1 MSGNSLRSLLEQK
14 GRWNK
19 QAWDRWKNS
28 IKHLQESTSVI
39 LKPLAFLRPYV
50 SLNCCHL
57 KEFSYTDLVNLL
69 IELVIRQLLRIE
81 KYFIHVLSK
90 SCSPPKIRSLKNLCS
105 ASLIAFSL
113 LKKWSFPLRISSPW
127 LWPKQWPWPNP
138 QFPVYFVRFIKEI
151 LNERLHFLCSASVSD
166 FSLMLPFYRTWKN

>member
-105 ASLIAFSL
+105 ASLIAFFHCGFLHRDCDQNRDRDQIRSFLYILSDL
-113 LKKWSFPLRISSPW
+113 LKKSLT
-127 LWPKQWPWPNP
+127 KG
-138 QFPVYFVRFIKEI
+138 FIFCAV
-151 LNERLHFLCSASVSD
+151 LL
-166 FSLMLPFYRTWKN
+166 